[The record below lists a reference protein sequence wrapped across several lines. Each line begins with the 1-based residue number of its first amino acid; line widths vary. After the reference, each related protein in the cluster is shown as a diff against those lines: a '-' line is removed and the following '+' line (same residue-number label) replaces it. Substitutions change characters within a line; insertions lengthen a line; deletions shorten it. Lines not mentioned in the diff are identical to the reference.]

1 MITQPKRF
9 ELQTHT
15 KIQSELNSCHHAS
28 YAPGIAHCTII
39 VYLLIAI
46 MLMKD
51 DTRELSNPYEPS
63 DPFFHDDFSMLGF
76 TSLPQFQIN
85 RRDAELWAV
94 RDCKFLVFDDTDIK
108 AQGYATDDEDGML
121 EWSLRLALSL
131 ACMFIWKQSNRSTS
145 QEDETSEPVVP
156 ILPIDNSSV
165 QLNRNRAVETEVIHG
180 NEATAVPERSGEP
193 KGAETA
199 RPRRDKGKEVDI
211 EQRLEEGS
219 DKICDDQERG
229 TSGWKEAKK
238 ETEATMKLY
247 CNHGPNYGPEP
258 RAKSKQRNTNNLEE
272 NSPDCA
278 ICSKVPE
285 FPHDRKTRKF
295 RLFRP
300 RDAYPELFEGGVRA
314 HDICAHYVAVS
325 YCWPPKQYDEKGS
338 QIIAK
343 NASEVRELDGKVRN
357 SRALDDVLD
366 RAVDVANTFGL
377 RMIWIDQECL
387 PQPPED
393 SIPPHQKDK
402 ELGIQAMDIIY
413 NRAFVTAGLQDVKL
427 ANQSQLETIRQLVLE
442 ANTDREPQG
451 DLNNH
456 ALRDIIDFL
465 EHVKN
470 DRWYTRA
477 WVVQEAI
484 SAGANLALTF
494 RRGPGV
500 ICRPQPRIPN
510 HRRGLPMHSL
520 ELLPRKLSSEVVC
533 IMVHEFQHIVQ
544 TAKVLLRQ
552 GEWDSTGRYWRPSP
566 QNGSAYDTV
575 SEAERLHPLIQSH
588 SPAAF
593 AVTGSGMFGSRPTV
607 DAAGALTLLRTR
619 ECYRPEDRMAIMA
632 NMCGYEY
639 RLNSRTVAD
648 QCDSLRVALLALSL
662 INGDLS
668 LLVPEVYSYSF
679 FTATQPSDLRPW
691 GDAPQPFGELL
702 QGLRPGWIHPFDIA
716 SHCLDHVAIRE
727 SDVARL
733 HSRDDTF
740 GHIRIPAHLWAVDR
754 IPINMRPLKVRLRE
768 KWAKINCLKTVI
780 ERRTGESDQALSSR
794 KQAIHAHVKR
804 GDTMRKIK
812 IELCENGSIA
822 KSSPIWDGL
831 EHYAATDIFQLLLD
845 ADHVESTHETRLL
858 FAEIFF
864 EVLRYLNE
872 CADTDSRAKGI
883 ANSIWQSIQGDH
895 AMAGEAYQELPDE
908 VGEHLFQHPAVKKTP
923 FETLQLHRDRQGGYL
938 ETWLIDRIMTR
949 GVLWIG
955 NYVPETTTPAASK
968 SRLWPSDLPGWD
980 KLSGSDENAH
990 WQRLAESMGVTSRAS
1005 DSPRLR
1011 REISRLTTHALKADE
1026 FAEYYQMHI
1035 KQDKKGLTR
1044 LDERASAGNVS
1055 GVVGRIKKELRG
1067 ETEQYRA
1074 QNWVSVFD
1082 VDGPCTIATPYNALW
1097 EVIPHPSLRSMS
1109 ACWVVNLFKAP
1120 ESQNNLTAQ
1129 DSSSADANVA
1139 GQNEPQS
1146 MSFMRVLKKVRGMWQ
1161 IQEVPPWE
1169 NYTVMGGGLRWEDYI
1184 VENEGLKAWKESLSA
1199 TDTDADRNA

>member
-1 MITQPKRF
+1 
-9 ELQTHT
+9 
-15 KIQSELNSCHHAS
+15 
-28 YAPGIAHCTII
+28 
-39 VYLLIAI
+39 
-46 MLMKD
+46 MKD
-51 DTRELSNPYEPS
+51 DMRQLSDPYDPS

-94 RDCKFLVFDDTDIK
+94 RDCKFLIFDDTDIK
-108 AQGYATDDEDGML
+108 AEGYAADDEDDML
-121 EWSLRLALSL
+121 EWSLRLTLSL
-131 ACMFIWKQSNRSTS
+131 ACIYIWKQNNPKTS
-145 QEDETSEPVVP
+145 QEEEISEPVVP
-156 ILPIDNSSV
+156 VIDDSSA
-165 QLNRNRAVETEVIHG
+165 QLNRNRAAETEAIHR
-180 NEATAVPERSGEP
+180 NELKAVPERSGEHN
-193 KGAETA
+193 GAEVA
-199 RPRRDKGKEVDI
+199 RPKRDKGKDVDI

-219 DKICDDQERG
+219 DQICDDREREP
-229 TSGWKEAKK
+229 SAWKEAEK
-238 ETEATMKLY
+238 ETEATLKLY
-247 CNHGPNYGPEP
+247 CNHGPNYGPGP
-258 RAKSKQRNTNNLEE
+258 RAESKQPKANNLEE

-278 ICSKVPE
+278 ICSKLPE

-325 YCWPPKQYDEKGS
+325 YCWPPKQYDEQGN
-338 QIIAK
+338 QITST
-343 NASEVRELDGKVRN
+343 NASEVRDLDGKVRN

-393 SIPPHQKDK
+393 STPPHQKDK

-427 ANQSQLETIRQLVLE
+427 ANQSQLETIRHLVME

-484 SAGANLALTF
+484 SAGANLALTL
-494 RRGPGV
+494 RRGPGI

-510 HRRGLPMHSL
+510 HRRGLSMHSL
-520 ELLPRKLSSEVVC
+520 ELIPRQLPSEVVC

-552 GEWDSTGRYWRPSP
+552 REWHSTERYWRPSS
-566 QNGSAYDTV
+566 QNDSAYDTV
-575 SEAERLHPLIQSH
+575 SEAERLHPLFQSH
-588 SPAAF
+588 SPALF
-593 AVTGSGMFGSRPTV
+593 AVAGSGMFGSRPTV

-639 RLNSRTVAD
+639 RLNSRTVAE
-648 QCDSLRVALLALSL
+648 QCGSLRIALLALSL

-668 LLVPEVYSYSF
+668 LLVPEVYSDNL
-679 FTATQPSDLRPW
+679 FTAMQPSELRPW

-727 SDVARL
+727 FDVARL
-733 HSRDDTF
+733 HSRDDTL
-740 GHIRIPAHLWAVDR
+740 GHIRIPAHLWAVDH
-754 IPINMRPLKVRLRE
+754 IPINMRPLRVHLQE
-768 KWAKINCLKTVI
+768 KWAKINFLKTVI
-780 ERRTGESDQALSSR
+780 ERQTGESDNAFLIR
-794 KQAIHAHVKR
+794 KRAIHAHVQR
-804 GDTMRKIK
+804 GDNMRKIK
-812 IELCENGSIA
+812 IELCLNGSID
-822 KSSPIWDGL
+822 KRSRIWDGL
-831 EHYAATDIFQLLLD
+831 EHYAATDIFQLFLD
-845 ADHVESTHETRLL
+845 ADHVEATHETRSV

-864 EVLRYLNE
+864 GILRYLIE
-872 CADTDSRAKGI
+872 CVDTDSRAKSV
-883 ANSIWQSIQGDH
+883 ADSIWQSIKGDDH
-895 AMAGEAYQELPDE
+895 AMAGEADYQELPDE
-908 VGEHLFQHPAVKKTP
+908 VSEHFFQHPAVKNTP
-923 FETLQLHRDRQGGYL
+923 FEIMQLHRDRQGGYL

-955 NYVPETTTPAASK
+955 KYIPETTIPTPSK
-968 SRLWPSDLPGWD
+968 SRRWPSDLPGWD
-980 KLSGSDENAH
+980 ELSGDDENAH
-990 WQRLAESMGVTSRAS
+990 QQYWQRLAESMGVQTQVSH
-1005 DSPRLR
+1005 SPRLR

-1026 FAEYYQMHI
+1026 FADYYQMHVN
-1035 KQDKKGLTR
+1035 QDENGLAR
-1044 LDERASAGNVS
+1044 LDESTSAGNVS

-1109 ACWVVNLFKAP
+1109 ACWVVDLFKAP
-1120 ESQNNLTAQ
+1120 DSQNKLVAQ
-1129 DSSSADANVA
+1129 DSSSSDANVA
-1139 GQNEPQS
+1139 GQNELQS
-1146 MSFMRVLKKVRGMWQ
+1146 MSFMRVLKKVRGMWRM
-1161 IQEVPPWE
+1161 QEVPPWE

-1199 TDTDADRNA
+1199 TNSGADGT

>member
-1 MITQPKRF
+1 
-9 ELQTHT
+9 
-15 KIQSELNSCHHAS
+15 
-28 YAPGIAHCTII
+28 
-39 VYLLIAI
+39 
-46 MLMKD
+46 MKD
-51 DTRELSNPYEPS
+51 DMRELSDPYDPS

-76 TSLPQFQIN
+76 TILPQFQIN

-94 RDCKFLVFDDTDIK
+94 RDCKFLIFDDTDIK
-108 AQGYATDDEDGML
+108 AQGYAADDEDDML
-121 EWSLRLALSL
+121 EWSLRLTLSL
-131 ACMFIWKQSNRSTS
+131 ACIYIWKQNNPKTS
-145 QEDETSEPVVP
+145 QEEETSDPVVP
-156 ILPIDNSSV
+156 VIDNSSA
-165 QLNRNRAVETEVIHG
+165 QLNRNRAAEPEVNHG
-180 NEATAVPERSGEP
+180 NEVTAVPERSKEDN
-193 KGAETA
+193 GAEVT
-199 RPRRDKGKEVDI
+199 RSTRDKGKEVDM

-219 DKICDDQERG
+219 DRICDDQEEG
-229 TSGWKEAKK
+229 PSVWKKAEKEA
-238 ETEATMKLY
+238 EATLKVY
-247 CNHGPNYGPEP
+247 CNHVPNYGPEP
-258 RAKSKQRNTNNLEE
+258 RAKSNKPKTNNLEE

-278 ICSKVPE
+278 ICSKIPE
-285 FPHDRKTRKF
+285 FPHDDKTRKF

-325 YCWPPKQYDEKGS
+325 YCWPPKQFDEKGDL
-338 QIIAK
+338 IIPTT
-343 NASEVRELDGKVRN
+343 ASEVRDLDGKVRK

-393 SIPPHQKDK
+393 STPPHQKDK

-427 ANQSQLETIRQLVLE
+427 ANQSQLEIIRRLVWE
-442 ANTDREPQG
+442 ANTDKEPQG

-494 RRGPGV
+494 RRGSGV

-520 ELLPRKLSSEVVC
+520 ELLPRKLPSEVVC

-552 GEWDSTGRYWRPSP
+552 GEWHSTGRYWRPSP
-566 QNGSAYDTV
+566 QNDSAHDTV
-575 SEAERLHPLIQSH
+575 SEAERLHPLFQSH
-588 SPAAF
+588 SPAFF
-593 AVTGSGMFGSRPTV
+593 AVAGAGMFGSRPTV

-648 QCDSLRVALLALSL
+648 QCGSLRIALLALSL

-679 FTATQPSDLRPW
+679 FTATQPSDRRPW

-702 QGLRPGWIHPFDIA
+702 QGLRPGWIHPFDVA
-716 SHCLDHVAIRE
+716 FHCLDHVAIRE
-727 SDVARL
+727 FDVARL

-754 IPINMRPLKVRLRE
+754 IPINMRPLRVRLLE
-768 KWAKINCLKTVI
+768 KWAKINCLKTFI
-780 ERRTGESDQALSSR
+780 ERQKGESDNAFLTR
-794 KQAIHAHVKR
+794 KQAIHAHVQR
-804 GDTMRKIK
+804 GDTMRRIK
-812 IELCENGSIA
+812 IELCRNGSID
-822 KSSPIWDGL
+822 KRSPIWDGL
-831 EHYAATDIFQLLLD
+831 KHYAAPNIFHLVLD
-845 ADHVESTHETRLL
+845 ADHVESTHETRSL

-864 EVLRYLNE
+864 GILRYLND
-872 CADTDSRAKGI
+872 CADIDSRAKGV
-883 ANSIWQSIQGDH
+883 ADSIWQSIKGDDH
-895 AMAGEAYQELPDE
+895 FMANEEAYQELPDE
-908 VGEHLFQHPAVKKTP
+908 VGEHFFKHPAVKNTP
-923 FETLQLHRDRQGGYL
+923 FEIMQLHRDRQGGYL

-949 GVLWIG
+949 GVLWVGHYI
-955 NYVPETTTPAASK
+955 PETTIPAPSE
-968 SRLWPSDLPGWD
+968 SRTWPSDLPSWD
-980 KLSGSDENAH
+980 KSSGGDTNARQLD
-990 WQRLAESMGVTSRAS
+990 WQRLADSMGIGAQDSH
-1005 DSPRLR
+1005 SPRLR
-1011 REISRLTTHALKADE
+1011 REISRLTTRTLKADE
-1026 FAEYYQMHI
+1026 FAEYYRMHI
-1035 KQDKKGLTR
+1035 NQDEVVLAR
-1044 LDERASAGNVS
+1044 LDERPSAGNVS
-1055 GVVGRIKKELRG
+1055 AVLGRIKKELRG

-1082 VDGPCTIATPYNALW
+1082 VDRPCTIATPYDALW

-1109 ACWVVNLFKAP
+1109 ACWVVNIFKAP
-1120 ESQNNLTAQ
+1120 DSQKKLSAQ
-1129 DSSSADANVA
+1129 GSSSAEASVA

-1146 MSFMRVLKKVRGMWQ
+1146 MSFMRVLRKVRGMWQ

-1184 VENEGLKAWKESLSA
+1184 VENEGLKSWKESLSA
-1199 TDTDADRNA
+1199 TGTDANGNA